1 MTSADEI
8 VGRCT
13 LYTAVLVAW
22 SALTEARRECGWSG
36 AVILRDFGEIERLAV
51 RVDVLEGEEE
61 AGWREAINGEA
72 RGQARALEQPRGPDL
87 RGLGANRLAS

>member
-1 MTSADEI
+1 MYALYGCA
-8 VGRCT
+8 GRVVCFDGGEERMR
-13 LYTAVLVAW
+13 LEW
-22 SALTEARRECGWSG
+22 SSDFAR
-36 AVILRDFGEIERLAV
+36 FGEIERLAV

-72 RGQARALEQPRGPDL
+72 RGQARALKQSRGPDL

>member
-1 MTSADEI
+1 M
-8 VGRCT
+8 
-13 LYTAVLVAW
+13 
-22 SALTEARRECGWSG
+22 
-36 AVILRDFGEIERLAV
+36 

-72 RGQARALEQPRGPDL
+72 RGQARALKQSRGPDL